1 MQFSPAA
8 RPIKPRILVIE
19 DDRDTADLVMECLND
34 FFEAD
39 VATLVEN
46 AADACAFDVGDV
58 DLVLSDMNLPDGNGL
73 EIMETLLKK
82 RADLPIVFVTGENIL
97 GNAIHAIRNG
107 AYDYVVKAGNY
118 LFSIPVVVEK
128 NLELWRIKRQ
138 NEQLQ
143 RQLEEK
149 MEEVEK
155 FNQKLT
161 EQNEQLETI
170 AATDP
175 LTGLANRRSLNS
187 SLDARFAEST
197 RGGSDL
203 ACLMMDLDGFKQ
215 LNDTA
220 GHPAG
225 DRVLKCVAEAI
236 ENNCRRSD
244 VAGRFGGDE
253 FILVL
258 PSTDLAEAEAAAE
271 RIRTDFAFSAARE
284 CERSGY
290 TGSVSISMGLATLR
304 ANGADSPEAL
314 ISQADQA
321 LYAAKKRGKKCLVV
335 FDPSM
340 DADVVMA
347 A

>member
-1 MQFSPAA
+1 MTLDTAP
-8 RPIKPRILVIE
+8 RPDRPRILVIE

-34 FFEAD
+34 FFECE

-46 AADACAFDVGDV
+46 AADACAFDVDSV

-73 EIMETLLKK
+73 EIMEELLKR

-149 MEEVEK
+149 MQEVER
-155 FNQKLT
+155 FNQRLT
-161 EQNEQLETI
+161 EQNEKLETI

-187 SLDARFAEST
+187 SLDQRFAEST
-197 RGGSDL
+197 RNGNDL

-215 LNDTA
+215 LNDAA

-225 DRVLKCVAEAI
+225 DRILKCVAEAI

-258 PSTDLAEAEAAAE
+258 PGTDLHEAEAAAE
-271 RIRTDFAFSAARE
+271 RIRTDFAFSAKRE

-290 TGSVSISMGLATLR
+290 DGTVSISMGLATLR
-304 ANGADSPEAL
+304 SGDAEGPEQL
-314 ISQADQA
+314 VSQADQA
-321 LYAAKKRGKKCLVV
+321 LYTAKKRGKRCLVV
-335 FDPSM
+335 YGDEAPGSI
-340 DADVVMA
+340 A